1 MVFIRELL
9 PNPVG
14 RDTDGE
20 WIKLVN
26 TGEASME
33 IGGWRLMDASGK
45 AFVFRVGE
53 SLPPKSNIT
62 LKYSQ
67 TGIVLNNNGDTI
79 KLINNKGEIIDTLT
93 YPGQVSDDE
102 IIIAERFIEVVDK
115 SPQSPG
121 SLQELAFV
129 GQGPLITGASTAP
142 LLVAIALAATFGASV
157 GFLQK
162 RMYEE

>member
-20 WIKLVN
+20 WIRLVN
-26 TGEASME
+26 ISEATVE
-33 IGGWRLMDASGK
+33 IGGWKLSDASGK
-45 AFVFRVGE
+45 EFVFRKGE
-53 SLPPKSNIT
+53 SVAPKSDV
-62 LKYSQ
+62 LLEYSQ
-67 TGIVLNNNGDTI
+67 TGIVLNNNGDTVE
-79 KLINNKGEIIDTLT
+79 LLDSKGEVVDTLT
-93 YPGQVSDDE
+93 YSGQVGDDE

-115 SPQSPG
+115 SLPSQA
-121 SLQELAFV
+121 SLENLAFV
-129 GQGPLITGASTAP
+129 GQGPLVTGVNTAP
-142 LLVAIALAATFGASV
+142 LLVALTLAVAFGVAV